1 MRTPIRFAL
10 LLAAA
15 SLPSVLHAQG
25 VTVQSVADVRLMG
38 ALGTAADIAARMG
51 GGSMHDI
58 ASTTYVS
65 AHRMRSETS
74 GTGSIIDADA
84 GRITSIDH
92 KAKTYVSMT
101 FAEMAAAVQQGMQDA
116 KQSAAKEKAKD
127 SKGKDPNAKDDEM
140 KVNYKVA
147 VDRTGE
153 RAKIA
158 GFDAERVFV
167 TVTMEGEVQSE
178 GKKDEP
184 VGSLVFL
191 MDQWLSKDAPQI
203 AAMTEFQRAYAQK
216 AGQEFRANI
225 QGMQA
230 AMVADPRMKD
240 GFAAA
245 QKEMAKING
254 IALRST
260 THIVLVPVGL
270 AFDRKLAMG
279 DATAAAAAKKDE
291 KPKGGGLRGMMGA
304 IKAAADD
311 ANKQEQANK
320 NAPPKQS
327 TMMMITDEVKSITRG
342 AVAEEMFAPP
352 AGYREVKRQSR

>member
-15 SLPSVLHAQG
+15 PLPSVLHAQG
-25 VTVQSVADVRLMG
+25 VTVQSIADVRLMG
-38 ALGTAADIAARMG
+38 ALGAAADIAARMG

-58 ASTTYVS
+58 ATTTYVS
-65 AHRMRSETS
+65 GHRMRSES
-74 GTGSIIDADA
+74 SVTGSIIDADA
-84 GRITSIDH
+84 GRTTSIDH

-101 FAEMAAAVQQGMQDA
+101 FAEMAAAMQQGMQDA
-116 KQSAAKEKAKD
+116 KKSAAKDKAKD
-127 SKGKDPNAKDDEM
+127 PKATDDEM

-167 TVTMEGEVQSE
+167 TITMEGEVQSE
-178 GKKDEP
+178 GKKDEQ
-184 VGSLVFL
+184 VGSLIFL

-230 AMVADPRMKD
+230 AMAADPRMKD

-245 QKEMAKING
+245 QKELAKING

-260 THIVLVPVGL
+260 THIVLLPVGL

-352 AGYREVKRQSR
+352 AGYREVKRPSR